1 MDRVWQTGPLIAMR
15 MSEFCQNSKLKN
27 KENRDEK
34 CGSAKVVKNQSKTTK
49 KQLIITQLI

>member
-1 MDRVWQTGPLIAMR
+1 MDGVWQTGPLIAMR

-34 CGSAKVVKNQSKTTK
+34 CGSAKVVKTK
-49 KQLIITQLI
+49 AKQQKNS